1 MSLALATLVYEWRRY
16 MAAVLALA
24 LSGTMV
30 LVMQGLFTGIVH
42 TVFATTERS
51 RADIFIMPVKTPTLV
66 QSNASLPDRVEPL
79 IFLNPHVT
87 EVRSFEGGG
96 GLWVNMPRPGEKQV
110 QKFVQVWGIDPIP
123 GAVTLPTDYDEATRV
138 ALMEPGAAALDA
150 SVLKTLGVQL
160 GDKASFN
167 GHTVWVRAIL
177 HNYQDVDQTDIV
189 MSRDSMRLIGV
200 GARDGYTGPLMV
212 RIDDPANARL
222 VCDQLNAIAHGAYH
236 AWTREEFNRANE
248 RAVLAEQ
255 IVGVLLIFL
264 NIMSVVIGIG
274 ITSQTLR
281 SAVISNIR
289 EFASLRALGISMGS
303 LRLIVME
310 LSAWAGVVGIGVAGV
325 ITWLASL
332 AANGAGLPLVLRAG
346 PSFTVCVMMMG
357 IAIASG
363 ALAMGVLKHSQ
374 PADLLR

>member
-1 MSLALATLVYEWRRY
+1 MSLALATLIFEWRRY

-24 LSGTMV
+24 LSGAMV
-30 LVMQGLFTGIVH
+30 LVMQGLFGGIVH

-66 QSNASLPDRVEPL
+66 QSNASLPERVEPQ

-96 GLWVNMPRPGEKQV
+96 GLWVNIPGPGQKQV
-110 QKFVQVWGIDPIP
+110 QKFVQVWGVDPIP
-123 GAVTLPTDYDEATRV
+123 GAVTLPTDYTEQTRV
-138 ALMEPGAAALDA
+138 ALMEPGAVALDT
-150 SVLKTLGVQL
+150 SVLKTLGVKL
-160 GDKASFN
+160 GDQASFN

-189 MSRDSMRLIGV
+189 MSRDTMRLVGV
-200 GARDGYTGPLMV
+200 GAREGYIGPLMV
-212 RIDDPANARL
+212 RIDDPAQAQH
-222 VCDQLNAIAHGAYH
+222 VCDELNAIAHGAYH
-236 AWTREEFNRANE
+236 AWTRAQFNLANE
-248 RAVLAEQ
+248 RAVLSEQ
-255 IVGVLLIFL
+255 IVGVLLLFMT
-264 NIMSVVIGIG
+264 IMAVVIGIG

-281 SAVISNIR
+281 SAVLSNIR

-310 LSAWAGVVGIGVAGV
+310 LSAWAGVAGIAVAGIV
-325 ITWLASL
+325 TWLAAL
-332 AANGAGLPLVLRAG
+332 AAAASGLPLALR
-346 PSFTVCVMMMG
+346 PQPVTFDCVMMMF
-357 IAIASG
+357 IAVISG
-363 ALAMGVLKHSQ
+363 AMTMGVLKHSQ